1 MKAKAAASKKPE
13 SSDLIEKATEAS
25 TLLKTISHPH
35 RLMVCCALVENPCS
49 VSELIDIVGI
59 SQTAMSNHLSALRQ
73 ANIVDFTRDHRTL
86 TYRLKDPKID
96 IILNA
101 IHHIYCA

>member
-1 MKAKAAASKKPE
+1 MKASRKPN
-13 SSDLIEKATEAS
+13 SVDLIDKATEAS
-25 TLLKTISHPH
+25 VLLKTISHPH
-35 RLMVCCALVENPCS
+35 RLMVCCALVENPRS

-73 ANIVDFTRDHRTL
+73 ENVVDFTRDHRTL

-96 IILNA
+96 IILSA
-101 IHHIYCA
+101 IYQIYCDK